1 MKVGPRRADVAMMT
15 RREANRTLLSGAAL
29 VVAPGLTAAQ
39 DLQPVQL
46 PPPGTDGG
54 KPLMQALR
62 ARRSTRSYANRP
74 LPLPVLSGL
83 LWAAFGINRPASGD
97 RTAPSWRHFIA
108 IDIYVALSEGAWRYD
123 PKAHRLLPQVPGDL
137 RAQTG
142 TQDFVGTAPV
152 NLVYVA
158 DRTLMGDAS
167 PDDQRLYA
175 FTDSG
180 FIGENVHL
188 FCASEGLATVFRGS
202 VDRQRL
208 ARTMR
213 LGTSQFITFA
223 QTVGYPSG

>member
-1 MKVGPRRADVAMMT
+1 MMT
-15 RREANRTLLSGAAL
+15 RREASRALLSGAAL
-29 VVAPGLTAAQ
+29 IAVPGLTAAQ

-46 PPPGTDGG
+46 PSPDTHGG

-62 ARRSTRSYANRP
+62 ARRSIREYTNRP

-83 LWAAFGINRPASGD
+83 LWAAFGINRSASGD
-97 RTAPSWRHFIA
+97 RTAPSWRHLIA
-108 IDIYVALSEGAWRYD
+108 LDIYLALAEGVWRYE
-123 PKAHRLLPQVPGDL
+123 PRAHRLLPQVGGDL

-158 DRTLMGDAS
+158 DRTRMGDAS

-180 FIGENVHL
+180 FIGQNVHL

-202 VDRQRL
+202 IDRDRL
-208 ARTMR
+208 ARGMR

-223 QTVGYPSG
+223 QTIGYPSA